1 MAKVHNITL
10 PDGTT
15 IPVPAWATEDTM
27 TQVAGYMAASNKVD
41 QKFLG
46 LMKGLGADVTD
57 LQREISSLVTGVK
70 NTTKNETALDAA
82 DATSKGFKNIANS
95 VMKASNFFGDAEK
108 PMTSLVSA
116 TGTLTDG
123 LKGLDE
129 GFIKRLMPEGSAL
142 GKFFGKF
149 GGTLDVA
156 TDAGLALLGWNAAKF
171 EQFADAQKLALEAG
185 AIFYSSGDQ
194 FDQLYSRSMD
204 AGVSYNNMMEAV
216 NQFGGT
222 LTGLGGSVSAG
233 TDNFIHM
240 FDNLNDMA
248 DGFGDLG
255 LTSKDM
261 LNQYGQFLEYA
272 RLSGRLGNATL
283 DAGDKINKSFIDLT
297 IESAGLANLTA
308 LSKSEAMSR
317 QLAAMT
323 EPLTALG
330 KQTLLNNGLTA
341 QAAMVDTFVGQL
353 GMIAPEAP
361 EFQGVLDAISRELAE
376 TSDNIETF
384 DIGRRLDGN
393 LRGALDT
400 ALGTDFIPTIN
411 EAIRTGNMANADAET
426 YIIRSLANVNQTKLA
441 SAGAASGSILRLVQD
456 IQASGFIIE
465 KNFSNYLKMS
475 KSDREKYN
483 KEFGEAMGVSGKSV
497 VIMNK
502 ATEQFYQ
509 LQDALTFPMQTTA
522 DTFEFIAEGLQK
534 GAAKIKEFFG
544 LSSEEDDFGSVIKE
558 DGNQTPSVDS
568 TNPIPGNGNSPTQRV
583 PVPNTSTVFDPSGNE
598 VESEDINYTEDS
610 EQTAENLNSLSEHVR
625 DRFKGT
631 ISEFNETYGGE
642 GYRLLLAE
650 GYRSVQDSNELYN
663 SGEISTPGGQSY
675 HNYGMAGDFL
685 IYKDGELI
693 QNDNNSEYTL
703 LSEIA
708 NRHGLNNPVN
718 NDTGHFQPS
727 EMPVAVPVE
736 LSTIAKTSSGNR
748 SLMEQQAV
756 EMSEKILENGNTE
769 SPEPASIPD
778 RTTETDNPS
787 EQRRTVNSDFG
798 MRELLEADSDLY
810 EQLTAAYNDH
820 VKNTLSELDRRANRG
835 DKARAR
841 MKATNEVYPLFADRI
856 NEALGREAVTVT
868 SRRMG
873 GSVGSNKP
881 YVVGDQ
887 LGMENAELFVPEE
900 SGTIV
905 NNTDFKTMLQNSSN
919 LTNTDNSSI
928 IEDLEKEYDNLLLQ
942 KAEAVSTAL
951 ALKDTIKLIHGTK
964 HQKAR
969 IDRINSA

>member
-323 EPLTALG
+323 EPLTAL
-330 KQTLLNNGLTA
+330 
-341 QAAMVDTFVGQL
+341 
-353 GMIAPEAP
+353 
-361 EFQGVLDAISRELAE
+361 
-376 TSDNIETF
+376 
-384 DIGRRLDGN
+384 
-393 LRGALDT
+393 
-400 ALGTDFIPTIN
+400 
-411 EAIRTGNMANADAET
+411 
-426 YIIRSLANVNQTKLA
+426 
-441 SAGAASGSILRLVQD
+441 
-456 IQASGFIIE
+456 
-465 KNFSNYLKMS
+465 
-475 KSDREKYN
+475 
-483 KEFGEAMGVSGKSV
+483 
-497 VIMNK
+497 
-502 ATEQFYQ
+502 
-509 LQDALTFPMQTTA
+509 
-522 DTFEFIAEGLQK
+522 
-534 GAAKIKEFFG
+534 
-544 LSSEEDDFGSVIKE
+544 
-558 DGNQTPSVDS
+558 
-568 TNPIPGNGNSPTQRV
+568 
-583 PVPNTSTVFDPSGNE
+583 
-598 VESEDINYTEDS
+598 
-610 EQTAENLNSLSEHVR
+610 
-625 DRFKGT
+625 
-631 ISEFNETYGGE
+631 
-642 GYRLLLAE
+642 
-650 GYRSVQDSNELYN
+650 
-663 SGEISTPGGQSY
+663 
-675 HNYGMAGDFL
+675 
-685 IYKDGELI
+685 
-693 QNDNNSEYTL
+693 
-703 LSEIA
+703 
-708 NRHGLNNPVN
+708 
-718 NDTGHFQPS
+718 
-727 EMPVAVPVE
+727 
-736 LSTIAKTSSGNR
+736 
-748 SLMEQQAV
+748 
-756 EMSEKILENGNTE
+756 
-769 SPEPASIPD
+769 
-778 RTTETDNPS
+778 
-787 EQRRTVNSDFG
+787 
-798 MRELLEADSDLY
+798 
-810 EQLTAAYNDH
+810 
-820 VKNTLSELDRRANRG
+820 
-835 DKARAR
+835 
-841 MKATNEVYPLFADRI
+841 
-856 NEALGREAVTVT
+856 
-868 SRRMG
+868 
-873 GSVGSNKP
+873 
-881 YVVGDQ
+881 
-887 LGMENAELFVPEE
+887 
-900 SGTIV
+900 
-905 NNTDFKTMLQNSSN
+905 
-919 LTNTDNSSI
+919 
-928 IEDLEKEYDNLLLQ
+928 
-942 KAEAVSTAL
+942 
-951 ALKDTIKLIHGTK
+951 
-964 HQKAR
+964 
-969 IDRINSA
+969 